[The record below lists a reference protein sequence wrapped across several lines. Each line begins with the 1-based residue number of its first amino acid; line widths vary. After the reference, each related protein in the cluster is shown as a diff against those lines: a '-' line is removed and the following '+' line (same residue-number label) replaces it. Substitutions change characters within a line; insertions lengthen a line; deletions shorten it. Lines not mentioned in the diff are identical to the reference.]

1 MSTRTGA
8 QSRSAGAAGRVA
20 AGERSGRPERLKEA
34 RDGLL
39 RVRALRRMRSSRDRE
54 DVVGADDIGERRRG
68 VIVDVAASR
77 GVAAHE
83 PDIEAARR
91 RIAQVPQPAIPVA
104 VVEKD
109 GSSGLE
115 VELHH
120 GLRLRPYVALTPG
133 WLGRLDGTD
142 RVLERRHR
150 LLTGVGGLEGD
161 PLEGQNRRVQ
171 QDEGRRSDPDGR
183 QRRRRDSAPAVADDL
198 EIGPLDPGRADERR
212 DVGRVVA
219 ETMVPLPLARTPMPG
234 LVDGDDAAAGRG
246 QCRTDPPPHG
256 RRRRDAVD
264 QQEGPR
270 IGRPPNERRPWEPAG
285 VDRPP
290 LPWIRRHER
299 SSDGVGQT
307 GQSHQPTLARSP
319 LIPPAH
325 SVVAWSTAQAVSV
338 LSDDRYRVPLA
349 ILALACICGFVSV
362 ALLVF
367 GGVTTTVD
375 TAGLDVLSRFHG
387 TPLDPAFVAISE
399 LGVADILAFFSMI
412 TAGFVWA
419 AGARRAA
426 VYIVVGYVAAAVVS
440 DAIKAVLPL
449 ARPAVTYQIP
459 LRMSETEDLLWIGL
473 AIVLVI
479 VFWRTRWRWGA
490 VIGAALFAIALF
502 WDPTPLSTP
511 GMDSFPSG
519 HALRSIVL
527 VTSVLFALPVRI
539 SRKATAALVTV
550 VILIGVS
557 RVYLGEHHPSDVIA
571 GWLLGFA
578 MIAALT
584 IVPFFRSPEEA
595 RRLEAVRGKP
605 APGSAPEPA
614 PARSTVSHA
623 KSRVGLG
630 A

>member
-1 MSTRTGA
+1 M
-8 QSRSAGAAGRVA
+8 
-20 AGERSGRPERLKEA
+20 
-34 RDGLL
+34 
-39 RVRALRRMRSSRDRE
+39 
-54 DVVGADDIGERRRG
+54 VGADDLGECRRG
-68 VIVDVAASR
+68 IVIDVAAGR
-77 GVAAHE
+77 RVTAHQ
-83 PDIEAARR
+83 PDIDAARR
-91 RIAQVPQPAIPVA
+91 GIAQVRQPAVPVA
-104 VVEKD
+104 VVEED
-109 GSSGLE
+109 GSSRLE
-115 VELHH
+115 IELHH
-120 GLRLRPYVALTPG
+120 GFRLRPDVAVAPG
-133 WLGRLDGTD
+133 RFRRLDGTD
-142 RVLERRHR
+142 RVLERGDR
-150 LLTGVGGLEGD
+150 LLTGVGCFEGD
-161 PLEGQNRRVQ
+161 PLEGQHRRVE
-171 QDEGRRSDPDGR
+171 QDEPRWSEPGDREGRG
-183 QRRRRDSAPAVADDL
+183 RDSAPAVPDDL
-198 EIGPLDPGRADERR
+198 ELSLVESRRADERR
-212 DVGRVVA
+212 DVGGVVA
-219 ETMVPLPLARTPMPG
+219 EAVVALPVPRTPMSG
-234 LVDGDDAAAGRG
+234 LVDGDDASAGRG
-246 QCRTDPPPHG
+246 QRRPDPPPHG
-256 RRRRDAVD
+256 SRCGHAVEQQDRPRIRGAVEESRPRQPARFDGPPLAWLRRD
-264 QQEGPR
+264 EGS
-270 IGRPPNERRPWEPAG
+270 N
-285 VDRPP
+285 
-290 LPWIRRHER
+290 
-299 SSDGVGQT
+299 DGVGQT
-307 GQSHQPTLARSP
+307 SQGHQPTLARSP
-319 LIPPAH
+319 VISPAH
-325 SVVAWSTAQAVSV
+325 SAVAWSTAQAVSV

-349 ILALACICGFVSV
+349 ILALACILGFVSV

-375 TAGLDVLSRFHG
+375 TTGLDALSRFHG

-449 ARPAVTYQIP
+449 ARPPVTYQIP

-473 AIVLVI
+473 AILLVI

-527 VTSVLFALPVRI
+527 VASVLFALPVRI

-557 RVYLGEHHPSDVIA
+557 RVYLGEHHPSDVVA

-605 APGSAPEPA
+605 ASESPPEPA
-614 PARSTVSHA
+614 PARSTVA
-623 KSRVGLG
+623 PTKSRVGSG